1 MFVHWALDKRTPVQA
16 RENGAK
22 AELLS
27 FTKTS
32 FILFW
37 TFTVE
42 TCKLILLAVVNFIR
56 YGLLNKIN
64 FGRAPPGAGRPPGG
78 APRRPAP
85 LRVVGAAGPAPHTG
99 AARRRDTPHTG
110 AARTA
115 RTPALPTHRGCP
127 HTEPARTPAL
137 PARRHCP
144 PPGHPA
150 RRHCPHTGAP
160 RRRDTPHRDSAPQLP
175 GPAGGGTAAGA
186 AGSRAARKCPR
197 RCGASCGAEACK
209 GVRAVIK
216 HRHGHRSSGC
226 HAGFFLSVQIRRLSL
241 WRCNKT
247 SRVFTLFNI

>member
-64 FGRAPPGAGRPPGG
+64 FGRAPPGPGRPPGG
-78 APRRPAP
+78 APRRPLPARGRG
-85 LRVVGAAGPAPHTG
+85 LRAAEGAAGPAP
-99 AARRRDTPHTG
+99 P
-110 AARTA
+110 
-115 RTPALPTHRGCP
+115 
-127 HTEPARTPAL
+127 PAL
-137 PARRHCP
+137 PAHRRCP
-144 PPGHPA
+144 PPGQRPA
-150 RRHCPHTGAP
+150 AP
-160 RRRDTPHRDSAPQLP
+160 GREDSS
-175 GPAGGGTAAGA
+175 GG
-186 AGSRAARKCPR
+186 C
-197 RCGASCGAEACK
+197 RCRGRPKVSQAVRCLQRTRGLQ

-216 HRHGHRSSGC
+216 HRLGHRSSGQPGVPRG
-226 HAGFFLSVQIRRLSL
+226 AFLWFSS
-241 WRCNKT
+241 CPNKA
-247 SRVFTLFNI
+247 LKPLEMQ